1 MASKILAPLLIA
13 GPAMAQDAGA
23 DDKKATDLDNVT
35 VTGIRGSVQK
45 AQDIKREGFKII
57 TWTFERSDLRKG
69 APAAGFYYAFDP
81 QGRAVKKDADMYK
94 ALDALAR
101 KVGVVGVFSDWPAT
115 VSYYASCMGLD

>member
-1 MASKILAPLLIA
+1 MPALLSVD
-13 GPAMAQDAGA
+13 AQDRIVPSAYA
-23 DDKKATDLDNVT
+23 V
-35 VTGIRGSVQK
+35 
-45 AQDIKREGFKII
+45 DIKREGFKIV

-69 APAAGFYYAFDP
+69 ASQAGFYYAFDP

-115 VSYYASCMGLD
+115 VSYYASCLGLD